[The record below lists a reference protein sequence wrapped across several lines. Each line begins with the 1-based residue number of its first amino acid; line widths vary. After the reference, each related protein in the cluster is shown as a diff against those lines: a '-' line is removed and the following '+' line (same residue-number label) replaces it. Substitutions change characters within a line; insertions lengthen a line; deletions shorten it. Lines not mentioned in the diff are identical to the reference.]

1 MSSFSGNYIKY
12 LNFINSWLDEKNLR
26 NYKNSFEQLSL
37 VIHIYSLKNIVEK
50 LKKDSKN
57 IKSCEAFIIEYFLK
71 YNISFKPSYTKKKED
86 AKSVNARVRKHRQKL
101 KNLKKVSF
109 QCSISP
115 QIKTKINKLKL
126 KHSLKTNEQLLEYLI
141 NQNHF

>member
-1 MSSFSGNYIKY
+1 M
-12 LNFINSWLDEKNLR
+12 
-26 NYKNSFEQLSL
+26 
-37 VIHIYSLKNIVEK
+37 
-50 LKKDSKN
+50 KK
-57 IKSCEAFIIEYFLK
+57 
-71 YNISFKPSYTKKKED
+71 
-86 AKSVNARVRKHRQKL
+86 KL

>member
-1 MSSFSGNYIKY
+1 MKNCFFILSIILLFVSCSSIKKH
-12 LNFINSWLDEKNLR
+12 NSKVNR
-26 NYKNSFEQLSL
+26 PVS
-37 VIHIYSLKNIVEK
+37 IEK

>member
-26 NYKNSFEQLSL
+26 NYKKSFEQLSL
-37 VIHIYSLKNIVEK
+37 VIPIYSLKKIVEK

-71 YNISFKPSYTKKKED
+71 YNISFKPSYTKKKRRCKE
-86 AKSVNARVRKHRQKL
+86 
-101 KNLKKVSF
+101 
-109 QCSISP
+109 C
-115 QIKTKINKLKL
+115 
-126 KHSLKTNEQLLEYLI
+126 
-141 NQNHF
+141 